1 MDMNVDVGTI
11 NPSTGVIS
19 GLTSGQN
26 VKVQVTL
33 KTGNVW
39 TDGSKT
45 TKEYPFT
52 ANTQTLVGLTSPAIT
67 QKGATDPTTTTS
79 KNGTITLQIA
89 GFDATTMDM
98 NVDVGTINP
107 STGVISGLTSGQNVK
122 VQVTLK
128 TGNVWTDGSKTTK
141 EYPFTANTQTLVG
154 LTSPAITQKGATD
167 PTTTT
172 SKNGTITLQIA
183 GFDDTTMDMNVDV
196 GTINPS
202 TGVISGLT
210 SGQNVKV
217 QVTLKTGNVWTDGS
231 KTTKEYPFTANTQ
244 TLVGLTSPAITQ
256 KGATDP
262 TTTTSKNGTIT
273 LQIAGFDDT
282 TMDMNV
288 DVGTINPST
297 GVISGLTSGQNVKVQ
312 VTLKTGN
319 VWTDGSKTTKEY
331 PFTANTQTLV
341 GLTSPAITQKGAT
354 DPTTTTSK
362 NGTITLQIAGFD
374 DTTMDMNVD
383 VGTINPSTGVISGLT
398 SGQNVKVQVTLK
410 TGNVW
415 TDGSKTT
422 KEYPFTANTQTLVG
436 LTSPA
441 ITQKGATDPTTTTSK
456 NGTITLQIA
465 GFDATTMDMNVDVG
479 TINPST
485 GVISGLTSGQNVKV
499 QVTLKTGNVWT
510 DGSKTTK
517 EYPFTANTQ
526 TLVGLTSPAIT
537 QKGAT
542 DPTTTTSKNGTI
554 TLQIAGFDD
563 TTMDMNVDVGTIN
576 PSTGVISGLTSGQN
590 VKVQVTLK
598 TGNVWTDGTQTAKEY
613 PFTANTQGISNEK
626 FWITKKKIAFGLIL
640 GGVVLQIFG
649 LSLLFRIIRKRKGRI

>member
-1 MDMNVDVGTI
+1 MNVDVGTI

-33 KTGNVW
+33 KTGHIW
-39 TDGSKT
+39 ADGSKT

-67 QKGATDPTTTTS
+67 QTDATDPTTTTS

-89 GFDATTMDM
+89 GFDARTMDM

-128 TGNVWTDGSKTTK
+128 TGHIWADGSKTTK

-154 LTSPAITQKGATD
+154 LTSPAITQTDATD

-183 GFDDTTMDMNVDV
+183 GFDARTMDMNVDV

-217 QVTLKTGNVWTDGS
+217 QVTLKTGHIWADGS

-256 KGATDP
+256 TDATDP

-273 LQIAGFDDT
+273 LQIAGFDAR

-312 VTLKTGN
+312 VTLKTGHI
-319 VWTDGSKTTKEY
+319 WADGSKTTKEY
-331 PFTANTQTLV
+331 PFTANTQT
-341 GLTSPAITQKGAT
+341 GTTQTG
-354 DPTTTTSK
+354 TTQTGTTQT
-362 NGTITLQIAGFD
+362 GTTQTG
-374 DTTMDMNVD
+374 TTQT
-383 VGTINPSTGVISGLT
+383 GTT
-398 SGQNVKVQVTLK
+398 K
-410 TGNVW
+410 TG
-415 TDGSKTT
+415 
-422 KEYPFTANTQTLVG
+422 
-436 LTSPA
+436 TS
-441 ITQKGATDPTTTTSK
+441 
-456 NGTITLQIA
+456 
-465 GFDATTMDMNVDVG
+465 
-479 TINPST
+479 
-485 GVISGLTSGQNVKV
+485 
-499 QVTLKTGNVWT
+499 
-510 DGSKTTK
+510 
-517 EYPFTANTQ
+517 
-526 TLVGLTSPAIT
+526 
-537 QKGAT
+537 
-542 DPTTTTSKNGTI
+542 
-554 TLQIAGFDD
+554 
-563 TTMDMNVDVGTIN
+563 
-576 PSTGVISGLTSGQN
+576 
-590 VKVQVTLK
+590 
-598 TGNVWTDGTQTAKEY
+598 
-613 PFTANTQGISNEK
+613 QGKSNEK